1 MALQTSTPQGE
12 GGLAQSQHSSD
23 PPPDIEAIK
32 KIVDGLIV
40 LASPEARGTAK
51 GMGQDLLAAVRKICN
66 AAQTQTRNISLAN
79 LRKVV
84 AEEVKAAVTGAQD
97 KRSWAAVA
105 SQGNTQTQTTTP
117 TKIVPA
123 RLNKEILVRGRGM
136 PVDLARRTPQET
148 VQAVNRA
155 SAKKGALAAR
165 KLPSGDVV
173 VTFQGPTTR
182 DWHSTNTGWI
192 KEAFGQQAEENKR
205 TFAVLLKGIW
215 KQDLQGTTEETF
227 SKEIGLRTVDKVKF
241 RVPKHQEA
249 TRATVLVALTSQE
262 EARKACDEGVIWRA
276 QLLDCEPYWAALNP
290 VQCFKCWKWGH
301 TQQYCR
307 STPLCPRCGTKAH
320 GEGGRDGEAQCPTYT
335 DEIPFRCPVCG
346 GRHPAWSRECPE
358 KSKVLLKAKEA
369 YQFRPRTFEATI
381 ATAATTALP
390 PPFFDFT
397 NRGEDDDGY
406 QVISRKRMRG
416 RPTAAAAAQ
425 YQALRDPQQ
434 TRISFEPAG
443 IRPTNLVATEPTST
457 TTAIATTIA
466 DAATILEENDTV
478 MESIT
483 VADDEV

>member
-1 MALQTSTPQGE
+1 MAPQTSTPQGE
-12 GGLAQSQHSSD
+12 GGLAQSQHSSN

-148 VQAVNRA
+148 VQA
-155 SAKKGALAAR
+155 
-165 KLPSGDVV
+165 
-173 VTFQGPTTR
+173 
-182 DWHSTNTGWI
+182 
-192 KEAFGQQAEENKR
+192 EAFGQQAEENKR

-290 VQCFKCWKWGH
+290 
-301 TQQYCR
+301 YCR
-307 STPLCPRCGTKAH
+307 STPLCPWCGTKAYR
-320 GEGGRDGEAQCPTYT
+320 EGGRDGETHLWKETPSLVEGVPREVEGPFEGQGGVSVPTT
-335 DEIPFRCPVCG
+335 DLRGYHSYSCHYCL
-346 GRHPAWSRECPE
+346 A
-358 KSKVLLKAKEA
+358 
-369 YQFRPRTFEATI
+369 
-381 ATAATTALP
+381 P
-390 PPFFDFT
+390 PLF
-397 NRGEDDDGY
+397 
-406 QVISRKRMRG
+406 
-416 RPTAAAAAQ
+416 
-425 YQALRDPQQ
+425 
-434 TRISFEPAG
+434 
-443 IRPTNLVATEPTST
+443 
-457 TTAIATTIA
+457 
-466 DAATILEENDTV
+466 
-478 MESIT
+478 
-483 VADDEV
+483 